1 LEIKKLKSKVMYGI
15 LIALGAIILFTI
27 IAYNR
32 FIMLRNMANKAFST
46 IDVMAKKRYDLIP
59 NLVAAVQKYM
69 EHERGTLVE
78 VTELRSRAMQ
88 GNLSPDERVNI
99 ENQITRTLGNIQVAV
114 ERYPELKATENFKQ
128 LQASLNEVEEQLSA
142 SRRAYNAAVIDY
154 NNAVQMFP
162 SNVFALVFSFKSRS
176 LLETPEIERQN
187 VDVKKLFTS

>member
-1 LEIKKLKSKVMYGI
+1 MKVI
-15 LIALGAIILFTI
+15 LIALGVLILFTI

-59 NLVAAVQKYM
+59 NLVATVQKYM

-78 VTELRSRAMQ
+78 VTELRARAMQ
-88 GNLSPDERVNI
+88 GNLTPDERVNL

-114 ERYPELKATENFKQ
+114 ERYPELKATENFQQ
-128 LQASLNEVEEQLSA
+128 LQGALNEVEEQLSA
-142 SRRAYNAAVIDY
+142 ARRAYNAAVIDY

-162 SNVFALVFSFKSRS
+162 SNVFALVFNFKSRA

-187 VDVKKLFTS
+187 VDVKKLFSN